1 MTRLSGQSAPLD
13 LACPGK
19 DEPGSPFVAAR
30 RLSAGNAGRLR
41 VNLRRSLQLH
51 RRLALGMALAGAV
64 LAAAWF
70 VKLWPVY
77 IAQSQVY
84 IQPAPPR
91 VMEQG
96 GALRW
101 PYDTGTYES
110 YLQQQVASVTRP
122 DVLANALHTLG
133 PGPWQGSGESDQAA
147 TERLRKAIEATRV
160 GGSYQLSISARA
172 SNPEIAAQMANAV
185 TASYIESAARELKA
199 GNAERMALLRE
210 ELARVKAELALAR
223 SEHEGQ
229 SEQPGV
235 AAGGAAS
242 KLQPGEL
249 AADIARL
256 QARFAAVDGQLHNL
270 MLEDRAPGAA
280 FLTTAAVAPL
290 HPAVPDGARNAALLA
305 FAAMLLG
312 ILAAVAAHKMDPR
325 VYIAADVEQIL
336 GMAPMAQLADFVEV
350 SDGVAEEQLL
360 RLSAAIE
367 YARKQGMKSCIFT
380 GTGAGAGA
388 TTVATRVRDTLEAM
402 GRATVLVDAAG
413 TSAARAHDSAE
424 QAPATQPGSRPASLL
439 RQVAEETTEERLVL
453 TDTAPLTVSAETET
467 LARYVD
473 CVVIVIESGVTTR
486 TQLREVASILRR
498 LDVAA
503 VGFVLNCVGLET
515 ADPGFRRSVQATEQH
530 LRSRRTARQKVRS
543 RSHAAEEAPD
553 AASYSNENN
562 ARQQAE
568 AAAPDAAAERP
579 ASPSMAEAATAA
591 PRPQSEATTPREP
604 ESMQPLAEPDS
615 GAPWWLADHFAQ
627 PDASRSAVVPA
638 KARDG
643 VSQPVAATPVS
654 ERHAP
659 LAQSRESAP
668 MSFDDLRPE
677 VAQAEVRQPVA
688 EATSYNPPSRLS
700 SLKNLF
706 SSARLNH
713 LNEAR
718 EAGAQPEK
726 EAGRTAVDRS
736 FAPLPEP
743 APIAGTAQR
752 QVMAR
757 PEFLPP
763 KPVVQA
769 DKERGRQ
776 TGSTDHRD
784 RREAYDEME
793 ILPPWR
799 GQYRTK
805 N

>member
-160 GGSYQLSISARA
+160 GGTYQLSISARA

-210 ELARVKAELALAR
+210 ELARVKADLALAR

-229 SEQPGV
+229 SEQPSLV
-235 AAGGAAS
+235 AGGTAS

-290 HPAVPDGARNAALLA
+290 HPAVPDAARNVVLLA

-312 ILAAVAAHKMDPR
+312 ILAAVAAHKLDPR
-325 VYIAADVEQIL
+325 VYIAADVEQVL

-380 GTGAGAGA
+380 GAGAGAGV

-413 TSAARAHDSAE
+413 TPAARAHDSAE
-424 QAPATQPGSRPASLL
+424 EAPATQRGSRPTSLL
-439 RQVAEETTEERLVL
+439 RQVAEETKEERLVL

-515 ADPGFRRSVQATEQH
+515 ADPAFRRSVQATEQH
-530 LRSRRTARQKVRS
+530 LRSRRTARQTVRS
-543 RSHAAEEAPD
+543 RSQAAEKAPD
-553 AASYSNENN
+553 AKSYSNESN
-562 ARQQAE
+562 ARTQPE
-568 AAAPDAAAERP
+568 TVPDVAAERS
-579 ASPSMAEAATAA
+579 ASFFMAETATAA
-591 PRPQSEATTPREP
+591 PRPQSEATTPRER
-604 ESMQPLAEPDS
+604 ESMRPLAEPDS
-615 GAPWWLADHFAQ
+615 GAPWWLADLFTQ

-643 VSQPVAATPVS
+643 VSQPVAVPPAS

-659 LAQSRESAP
+659 PAQSWESAS

-677 VAQAEVRQPVA
+677 AAQAEVRQPA
-688 EATSYNPPSRLS
+688 PEATSYNPPSRLS

-706 SSARLNH
+706 SSTRLNY

-718 EAGAQPEK
+718 EAV
-726 EAGRTAVDRS
+726 RTAADKTFV
-736 FAPLPEP
+736 PLPEP
-743 APIAGTAQR
+743 APIAGTSQR
-752 QVMAR
+752 QVFAR

-769 DKERGRQ
+769 GKERGRQ